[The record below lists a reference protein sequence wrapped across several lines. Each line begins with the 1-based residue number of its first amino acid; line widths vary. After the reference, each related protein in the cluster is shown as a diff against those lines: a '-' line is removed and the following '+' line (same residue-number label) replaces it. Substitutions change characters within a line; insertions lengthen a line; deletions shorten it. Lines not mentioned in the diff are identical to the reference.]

1 MNQYKIDYKLTLD
14 DFIEIENI
22 EHTYFESDNITNA
35 QEVWNWY
42 KKNNLTCV
50 AIRDKNSNVVGSINI
65 LPLKEKV
72 FNDIYNNK
80 INESNIVAEDIL
92 QYEDKKSYYMYLS
105 SISIKEEL
113 LNNYEIITTLLRG
126 ALGLFNKLENKNI
139 KIKKLMADASTI
151 HGEKI
156 CRKLLK
162 MDFIIKTSHNSK
174 IYCSNEEN
182 IYKEIQKL
190 RKKLL

>member
-105 SISIKEEL
+105 SISIKGDL
-113 LNNYEIITTLLRG
+113 LNNYEIIKTLLKG
-126 ALGLFNKLENKNI
+126 ALGLFNKLENRNI

-182 IYKEIQKL
+182 TYKEIQKL